1 MSRKETL
8 QTASVILDQLGECDA
23 RQLLSA
29 YLKQYNLGTSFQA
42 TNMPI
47 PGIQAT
53 IIPIPGAE

>member
-29 YLKQYNLGTSFQA
+29 YLKQYNLGRSFWA
-42 TNMPI
+42 MIITPI
-47 PGIQAT
+47 LGTQ
-53 IIPIPGAE
+53 